1 MYQKEV
7 NRKGSGELP
16 ERASSGGMITEVHLI
31 HVYHIHYGYL
41 LVLKTH
47 VTYYPEKC

>member
-16 ERASSGGMITEVHLI
+16 ERASSGGMIPEVSLTF
-31 HVYHIHYGYL
+31 VYHIH
-41 LVLKTH
+41 
-47 VTYYPEKC
+47 